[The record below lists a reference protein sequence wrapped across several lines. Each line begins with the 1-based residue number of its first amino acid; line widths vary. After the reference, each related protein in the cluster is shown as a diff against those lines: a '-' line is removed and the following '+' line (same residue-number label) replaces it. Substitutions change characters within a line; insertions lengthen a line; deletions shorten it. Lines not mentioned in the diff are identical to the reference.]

1 MAQVK
6 FTKSELRSQQL
17 KLGQLEKYLP
27 TLQLKKAMLQ
37 IEINQCTGE
46 LEEAESNFAS
56 IQASVNSFA
65 PLLNE
70 KVSFNVFNQSE
81 VLSVKKDYENIAGV
95 EIPTFQD
102 IQFKDIDYFL
112 FDTPIWAD
120 TVLSKVK
127 ELLRAKEVVKVIREK
142 RRALYN
148 ELREVS
154 IRVNLF
160 EKILIPRTKENIKK
174 IKIFLG
180 DQQLAEIAQA
190 KVAKSKLEARKVESI

>member
-6 FTKSELRSQQL
+6 FTKSELRSQQV

-37 IEINQCTGE
+37 LEVNQCSAE
-46 LEEAESNFAS
+46 LEDAENKFATVK
-56 IQASVNSFA
+56 ASVNELA

-70 KVSFNVFNQSE
+70 KVNFNVLEQSE
-81 VLSVKKDYENIAGV
+81 VKSIKKDYENIAGV
-95 EIPTFQD
+95 EIPTFQG
-102 IQFKDIDYFL
+102 IEFKEADYFL

-120 TVLSKVK
+120 AVLDKVK
-127 ELLRAKEVVKVIREK
+127 ELLREKEVVKIIQEK
-142 RRALYN
+142 KRALYN

>member
-17 KLGQLEKYLP
+17 KLAQLEKYLP

-37 IEINQCTGE
+37 LEVNQCAAE
-46 LEEAESNFAS
+46 LDDAENKFSS
-56 IQASVNSFA
+56 VRASVESFA
-65 PLLNE
+65 PLLGE
-70 KVSFNVFNQSE
+70 KIDFNVLEQSE
-81 VLSVKKDYENIAGV
+81 VESIKKDYENIAGV

-102 IQFKDIDYFL
+102 MEFKAADYFL

-120 TVLSKVK
+120 AVLNKIK
-127 ELLRAKEVVKVIREK
+127 ELLRAKEIVKIIREK
-142 RRALYN
+142 KRALYA